1 MGHRGGRWCAVASF
15 AVAYG
20 GLLATGVVAAFTS
33 EADPSATRVANRG
46 FSLNRATDSDSI
58 QALHESLSDLMFIVA
73 LLGAAWLMVRV
84 KQDWSGLLAAAVGAT
99 VIAIVSGWFIRFDAV
114 RIGELFDPEVRGYGF
129 VFDGDLEEVL
139 LGSRRLGP
147 GAFRLWFVLHASSS
161 VAVIVLAGLGY
172 RSSLTPPGDDRWDPS
187 WLEQIRDDQATS
199 RGE

>member
-1 MGHRGGRWCAVASF
+1 MPEASF
-15 AVAYG
+15 ALAYG
-20 GLLATGVVAAFTS
+20 GLLATGVVAALTS
-33 EADPSATRVANRG
+33 EADQSATRVANRD
-46 FSLNRATDSDSI
+46 FSLNQATDSDSV

-84 KQDWSGLLAAAVGAT
+84 KQEWSVLLAAAVGAT
-99 VIAIVSGWFIRFDAV
+99 VIAIISGWLIRFDAV
-114 RIGELFDPEVRGYGF
+114 RIGELFDPDVQGYGF

-139 LGSRRLGP
+139 LGSRRLGS

-161 VAVIVLAGLGY
+161 VAAVVLAGLGY
-172 RSSLTPPGDDRWDPS
+172 RSSLRSPRNDRRDPS